1 MIKDNETLNQLRQL
15 SYLMNE
21 WDDVSLD
28 HKVNYNDIEDQIVDF
43 FITESQLIYPA
54 KSYFVAIVYAKCLE
68 KYFKIPFYEALDY
81 EDLLYDDKY
90 FEKYS
95 DSKHIYDN
103 VIKRIGDIWQ
113 YKSICKTVDYFMK
126 EFLLL

>member
-1 MIKDNETLNQLRQL
+1 
-15 SYLMNE
+15 MNE

-28 HKVNYNDIEDQIVDF
+28 HKVNYNDIEDQIVEF

-113 YKSICKTVDYFMK
+113 YKSICKTVNYFMK

>member
-28 HKVNYNDIEDQIVDF
+28 HKVNYNDIEDQIVKF

>member
-15 SYLMNE
+15 SYLMND
-21 WDDVSLD
+21 WDDVSLK
-28 HKVNYNDIEDQIVDF
+28 HEINYNNIEEQIVNF
-43 FITESQLIYPA
+43 FVSESQLIYPA

-81 EDLLYDDKY
+81 DDLLYDDKY
-90 FEKYS
+90 FVKYS

-103 VIKRIGDIWQ
+103 IIKRIGDIWQ
-113 YKSICKTVDYFMK
+113 YKSIDKTVDYFKK
-126 EFLLL
+126 EFLV